1 MIKAEKVNKLCK
13 EGRTFDLLYLCKDME
28 YKPVANI
35 TLEYG
40 VEMTNELAFEIINQT
55 FVSMGYK
62 PRKDINKVKFIE
74 V

>member
-1 MIKAEKVNKLCK
+1 MIKAEKVNRLRK
-13 EGRTFDLLYLCKDME
+13 EGRTYDLLYLSKDME
-28 YKPVANI
+28 YKPVVNI

-40 VEMTNELAFEIINQT
+40 AEMTNELAFEIINQT
-55 FVSMGYK
+55 FVNMGYK